1 MKEREKLKEKYL
13 TEAASL
19 RCKAEKESK
28 TLLLLSVLRLITFT
42 GGLALVWVF
51 FTISSLSG
59 TISLLLVIA
68 IFLYL
73 LKSYSKHTSRKEY
86 LVNLEVINLNEGKAL
101 EGDFSMFKD
110 GGCFSHA
117 GHDFSYDLDIFG
129 ASSLFQYLNRTCTGY
144 GRDVLAEWL
153 SDPYILSS
161 SLEFRQRTINELA
174 SMNDWRQ
181 SFLATGMNKSL
192 ERDQISGFTEWLKKE
207 SVINSSVFRRI
218 IIWLLPA
225 LTLISVVLMAAGL
238 IHYSIFVILIIANS
252 FIIFLNIRRSSAIH
266 EELTGRFRFLSSLGN
281 LLELIENESFES
293 PLINRMKSGI
303 NIGNRSAVSS
313 LKKLSR
319 IIRAFDSRLNVIVGF
334 VFNGLL
340 LWDLH
345 CIRRLEKWKSHNS
358 NQFPLWLEMLG
369 HVDAFISLGN
379 YAYNNSSFVY
389 PSLSEEGIPF
399 YARQLGHQ
407 LIDPATRVYNDFSL
421 PGKGKIC
428 IISGANMAGKSTFLR
443 SVAVNYIIA
452 MAGAPV
458 CATELRFTPVRL
470 FTSMRTTDSL
480 SSGESYFYAE
490 LKRLKALEEK
500 LAAGGNVFF
509 ILDEILKGTNSDDKS
524 QGSRLFI
531 SRVISLGGTGLI
543 ATHDT
548 SLGTMENEHPE
559 VIINKCIEVDID
571 GDRISFDYKLR
582 DGIASKKNAVLLMR
596 QMGIL
601 G

>member
-1 MKEREKLKEKYL
+1 M
-13 TEAASL
+13 
-19 RCKAEKESK
+19 
-28 TLLLLSVLRLITFT
+28 FND
-42 GGLALVWVF
+42 G
-51 FTISSLSG
+51 SSF
-59 TISLLLVIA
+59 A
-68 IFLYL
+68 
-73 LKSYSKHTSRKEY
+73 
-86 LVNLEVINLNEGKAL
+86 N
-101 EGDFSMFKD
+101 
-110 GGCFSHA
+110 A

-129 ASSLFQYLNRTCTGY
+129 ASSLFQYINRTCTGY
-144 GRDVLAEWL
+144 GREVLAKWL

-161 SLEFRQRTINELA
+161 SLELRQRTISELS

-192 ERDQISGFTEWLKKE
+192 ERDQISGFTGWLTKE

-218 IIWLLPA
+218 LIWLLPA
-225 LTLISVVLMAAGL
+225 LTLVSLILMVAGL
-238 IHYSIFVILIIANS
+238 IHYSIFVILVILNS
-252 FIIFLNIRRSSAIH
+252 FIIFYNLRRSSAIH
-266 EELTGRFRFLSSLGN
+266 EELTGRFRFLSSLGR

-303 NIGNRSAVSS
+303 NMGNRSAVSS
-313 LKKLSR
+313 LKELSR

-369 HVDAFISLGN
+369 QVDAFISLGN
-379 YAYNNSSFVY
+379 YAYNNSSFVS
-389 PSLSEEGIPF
+389 PSLSEDGIPF
-399 YARQLGHQ
+399 YATQLGHQ
-407 LIDPATRVYNDFSL
+407 LIDPAIRVYNDFCL
-421 PGKGKIC
+421 PGNGKIC

-458 CATELRFTPVRL
+458 CATELRFIPVRL

-500 LAAGGNVFF
+500 LTAGRNIFF
-509 ILDEILKGTNSDDKS
+509 ILDEILKGTNSEDKS

-531 SRVISLGGTGLI
+531 NRVISLGGTGLI

-548 SLGTMENEHPE
+548 SLGTMEKEHPG

-571 GDRISFDYKLR
+571 DDKISFDYKLR

>member
-1 MKEREKLKEKYL
+1 MESEKLKEKYFE
-13 TEAASL
+13 EAASF
-19 RCKAEKESK
+19 RYKAEKENK

-42 GGLALVWVF
+42 GGLALVLIF
-51 FTISSLSG
+51 FTISGLSG
-59 TISLLLVIA
+59 IISLLSVTA

-73 LKSYSKHTSRKEY
+73 LKSYSVHTSHKEY
-86 LVNLEVINLNEGKAL
+86 LINLEAINLNEGKAL
-101 EGDFSMFKD
+101 EGDFSMFED
-110 GGCFSHA
+110 GSCFAHSD
-117 GHDFSYDLDIFG
+117 HDFSYDLDIFG
-129 ASSLFQYLNRTCTGY
+129 TSSLFQYLNRTCTGY
-144 GRDVLAEWL
+144 GRKVLAEWL

-161 SLEFRQRTINELA
+161 SLEFRQRTISEMS

-192 ERDQISGFTEWLKKE
+192 EKDHISGITEWLKKE
-207 SVINSSVFRRI
+207 SVIDSSVFRRT
-218 IIWLLPA
+218 IIWMLPA
-225 LTLISVVLMAAGL
+225 LTLISLVLMVAGL
-238 IHYSIFVILIIANS
+238 IHYSIFVIFVIINS
-252 FIIFLNIRRSSAIH
+252 FIIFFNLRRSSAIH
-266 EELTGRFRFLSSLGN
+266 EELTGRFRFLSSLGR

-303 NIGNRSAVSS
+303 NDGNRSAVSS
-313 LKKLSR
+313 LKELGR

-345 CIRRLEKWKSHNS
+345 CIRRLEKWKTLNR

-369 HVDAFISLGN
+369 QVDAFISLGN
-379 YAYNNSSFVY
+379 YAYNNPAFVY
-389 PSLSEEGIPF
+389 PSLSEDGIPF

-421 PGKGKIC
+421 SGKGKIC

-490 LKRLKALEEK
+490 LKRLKKLEEK
-500 LAAGGNVFF
+500 LAAGENIFF
-509 ILDEILKGTNSDDKS
+509 ILDEILKGTNSEDKS

-531 SRVISLGGTGLI
+531 NKVLSLGGTGLI

-548 SLGTMENEHPE
+548 LLGTMEKEHPD

-571 GDRISFDYKLR
+571 GDKINFDYKLR